1 MIKIMKIKE
10 WLEYKSQANKLPRFR
25 NMLLDDIVSITPFSD
40 MPKGTVFYLDA
51 KYDKGDRITGDLP
64 FED

>member
-10 WLEYKSQANKLPRFR
+10 WLEYKSQATKLLRFR
-25 NMLLDDIVSITPFSD
+25 NMLLDDLVSITPFSNT
-40 MPKGTVFYLDA
+40 PKGHIYYLDV